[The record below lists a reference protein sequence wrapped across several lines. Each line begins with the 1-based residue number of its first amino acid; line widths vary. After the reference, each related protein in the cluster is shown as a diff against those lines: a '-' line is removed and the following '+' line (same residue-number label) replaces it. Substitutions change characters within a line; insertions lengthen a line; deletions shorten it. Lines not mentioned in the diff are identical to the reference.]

1 MYENWGNRFRCFW
14 IGFCSNPPRKFEV
27 SLFEKNS
34 KLGGHSNTVTIEQEN
49 KKYSVETGFI
59 VLNDKN
65 YPIFT
70 SLLKHLNI
78 GVNNSSMSFSVSVDK
93 GLFEYSSSY
102 IGLLGQTKNI
112 IDPKYWG
119 MLRDINYFYT
129 NALKDVKDCPDN
141 ETLGQ
146 FLKRFNYSNK
156 FIDYHLVPMTA
167 SIWSCPTKSI
177 LNFPIKSL
185 LVFFE
190 NHKLLNIYN
199 RPKWSTVNKGSRE
212 YVKKIQSLLKGNIYT
227 NAKVNKISKSKE
239 GIRVHYQDGIK
250 TFDKVILACHADQS
264 SEILIENFSEEANL
278 LKDFKYQKNT
288 SILHSDINFMP
299 KRKSVWSSWNYITET
314 GNSGN
319 LSITYWMNEL
329 QGINSSKPILLSLNP
344 KILPNPD
351 LIYGQYSYSHPI
363 LDNNAINIQKK
374 LSSIQGK
381 NNLWFCGAWTGF
393 GFHEDGVKSAV
404 EIANSHNIDLPWFQ
418 SKEVLHA
425 AQ

>member
-1 MYENWGNRFRCFW
+1 MK
-14 IGFCSNPPRKFEV
+14 IGVIGSGVSGLVSALTLQERFEV

-93 GLFEYSSSY
+93 GQFEYSSSY

-119 MLRDINYFYT
+119 MLSDINYFYT

-212 YVKKIQSLLKGNIYT
+212 YVKKIKSLLKGKIYT

-329 QGINSSKPILLSLNP
+329 QGINSPKPILLSLNP

-404 EIANSHNIDLPWFQ
+404 EIANSHNIHLPWFQ

>member
-1 MYENWGNRFRCFW
+1 MK
-14 IGFCSNPPRKFEV
+14 IGVIGSGVSGLVSALTLQERFEV

-93 GLFEYSSSY
+93 GQFEYSSSY

-129 NALKDVKDCPDN
+129 NALRDVKDCPDN

-212 YVKKIQSLLKGNIYT
+212 YVKKIQSLLKGEIYT
-227 NAKVNKISKSKE
+227 NTKVNKISKSKE

-329 QGINSSKPILLSLNP
+329 QGINSPKPILLSLNP

>member
-1 MYENWGNRFRCFW
+1 MK
-14 IGFCSNPPRKFEV
+14 IGVIGSGVSGLVSALTLQEKFEV

-49 KKYSVETGFI
+49 NKYSVETGFI

-93 GLFEYSSSY
+93 GQFEYSSSY

-212 YVKKIQSLLKGNIYT
+212 YVKKIQSLLKGKIYT

-329 QGINSSKPILLSLNP
+329 QGINSPQPILLSLNP

-381 NNLWFCGAWTGF
+381 NNLWFCGAWTGY

>member
-1 MYENWGNRFRCFW
+1 MK
-14 IGFCSNPPRKFEV
+14 IGVIGSGVSGLVSALTLQEKFEV

-49 KKYSVETGFI
+49 NKYSVETGFI

-93 GLFEYSSSY
+93 GQFEYSSSY

-119 MLRDINYFYT
+119 MLRDINYFYN

-212 YVKKIQSLLKGNIYT
+212 YVKKIQSLLKGKIYT

-264 SEILIENFSEEANL
+264 SEILIEDFSEEANL

-329 QGINSSKPILLSLNP
+329 QGISSPKPILLSLNP

>member
-1 MYENWGNRFRCFW
+1 MK
-14 IGFCSNPPRKFEV
+14 IGVIGSGVSGLVSALTLQEKFEV

-49 KKYSVETGFI
+49 NKYSVETGFI

-93 GLFEYSSSY
+93 GQFEYSSSY

-119 MLRDINYFYT
+119 MLRDINYFYN

-212 YVKKIQSLLKGNIYT
+212 YVKKIQSLLKGKIYT

-404 EIANSHNIDLPWFQ
+404 EIANSHDIDLPWFQ

>member
-1 MYENWGNRFRCFW
+1 MK
-14 IGFCSNPPRKFEV
+14 IGVIGSGVSGLVSALTLQEKFEV

-49 KKYSVETGFI
+49 NKYSVETGFI

-93 GLFEYSSSY
+93 GQFEYSSSY

-212 YVKKIQSLLKGNIYT
+212 YVKKIQSLLKGKIYT
-227 NAKVNKISKSKE
+227 NTKVNKISKSKE
-239 GIRVHYQDGIK
+239 GIRVHYQEGIK

-374 LSSIQGK
+374 LSSVQGK

>member
-1 MYENWGNRFRCFW
+1 MK
-14 IGFCSNPPRKFEV
+14 IGVIGSGVSGLVSALTLQERFEV

-93 GLFEYSSSY
+93 GQFEYSSSY

-199 RPKWSTVNKGSRE
+199 RPKWSTVDKGSRE
-212 YVKKIQSLLKGNIYT
+212 YVKKIQSLLKGKIYT

-239 GIRVHYQDGIK
+239 GIKVHYQDGIK

-264 SEILIENFSEEANL
+264 SEILIEDFSEEANL

-329 QGINSSKPILLSLNP
+329 QGISSPKPILLSLNP

-404 EIANSHNIDLPWFQ
+404 EIANSHNIHLPWFQ

>member
-1 MYENWGNRFRCFW
+1 MK
-14 IGFCSNPPRKFEV
+14 IGVIGSGVSGLVSALTLQEKFEV

-49 KKYSVETGFI
+49 NKYSVETGFI

-93 GLFEYSSSY
+93 GQFEYSSSY

-212 YVKKIQSLLKGNIYT
+212 YVKKIQSLLKGKIYT

-264 SEILIENFSEEANL
+264 SEILIEDFSEEANL

-329 QGINSSKPILLSLNP
+329 QGINSPKPILLSLNP

-404 EIANSHNIDLPWFQ
+404 EIANSHDIDLPWFQ

>member
-1 MYENWGNRFRCFW
+1 MK
-14 IGFCSNPPRKFEV
+14 IGVIGSGVSGLVSALTLQEKFEV

-34 KLGGHSNTVTIEQEN
+34 KLGGHSNTVTIQQEN

-93 GLFEYSSSY
+93 GQFEYSSSY

-212 YVKKIQSLLKGNIYT
+212 YVKKIQSLLKGKIYT

-299 KRKSVWSSWNYITET
+299 KKKSVWSSWNYITET

-363 LDNNAINIQKK
+363 LDNKAINIQKK

-404 EIANSHNIDLPWFQ
+404 EIANSHNIHLPWFQ

>member
-1 MYENWGNRFRCFW
+1 MK
-14 IGFCSNPPRKFEV
+14 IGVIGSGVAGLVSALTLQEKYEV

-49 KKYSVETGFI
+49 NKYSVETGFI

-93 GLFEYSSSY
+93 GQFEYSSSY

-212 YVKKIQSLLKGNIYT
+212 YVKKIQSLLKGEIYT
-227 NAKVNKISKSKE
+227 NTKVNKISKSKE

-329 QGINSSKPILLSLNP
+329 QGINSPKPILLSLNP

>member
-1 MYENWGNRFRCFW
+1 MK
-14 IGFCSNPPRKFEV
+14 IGVIGSGVSGLVSALTLQEKFEV

-34 KLGGHSNTVTIEQEN
+34 KLGGHSNTVTIEQED

-93 GLFEYSSSY
+93 GQFEYSSSY

-212 YVKKIQSLLKGNIYT
+212 YVKKIQSLLKGKIYT

-239 GIRVHYQDGIK
+239 GIRVHYQDGVK

-264 SEILIENFSEEANL
+264 SDILIENFSEEANL

>member
-1 MYENWGNRFRCFW
+1 MK
-14 IGFCSNPPRKFEV
+14 IGVIGSGVSGLVSALTLQERFEV

-34 KLGGHSNTVTIEQEN
+34 KLGGHSNTVTIEQED

-93 GLFEYSSSY
+93 GQFEYSSSY

-129 NALKDVKDCPDN
+129 NALRDVKDCPDN

-156 FIDYHLVPMTA
+156 FINYHLVPMTA

-212 YVKKIQSLLKGNIYT
+212 YVKKIQSLLKGKIYT

-404 EIANSHNIDLPWFQ
+404 EIANSHNIHLPWFQ

>member
-1 MYENWGNRFRCFW
+1 MK
-14 IGFCSNPPRKFEV
+14 IGVIGSGVSGLVSALTLQEKFEV

-49 KKYSVETGFI
+49 NKYSVETGFI

-65 YPIFT
+65 YPLFT

-93 GLFEYSSSY
+93 GQFEYSSSY

-212 YVKKIQSLLKGNIYT
+212 YVKKIQSLLKGKIYT

-329 QGINSSKPILLSLNP
+329 QGINSPKPILLSLNP

-404 EIANSHNIDLPWFQ
+404 EIANSHDIDLPWFQ

>member
-1 MYENWGNRFRCFW
+1 MK
-14 IGFCSNPPRKFEV
+14 IGVIGSGVSGLVSALTLQERFEV

-49 KKYSVETGFI
+49 NKYSVETGFI

-93 GLFEYSSSY
+93 GQFEYSSSY

-212 YVKKIQSLLKGNIYT
+212 YVKKIQSLLKGKIYT

>member
-1 MYENWGNRFRCFW
+1 MK
-14 IGFCSNPPRKFEV
+14 IGVIGSGVSGLVSALTLQERFEV

-93 GLFEYSSSY
+93 GQFEYSSSY

-212 YVKKIQSLLKGNIYT
+212 YVKKIQSLLKGKIYT

-344 KILPNPD
+344 KTLPNPD

-404 EIANSHNIDLPWFQ
+404 EIANAHNIDLPWFQ

>member
-1 MYENWGNRFRCFW
+1 MK
-14 IGFCSNPPRKFEV
+14 IGVIGSGVSGLVSALTLQEKFEV

-59 VLNDKN
+59 VLNNKN

-93 GLFEYSSSY
+93 GQFEYSSSY

-212 YVKKIQSLLKGNIYT
+212 YVKKIQSLLKGKIYT

-393 GFHEDGVKSAV
+393 GFHDDGVKSAV

>member
-1 MYENWGNRFRCFW
+1 MK
-14 IGFCSNPPRKFEV
+14 IGVIGSGVSGLVSALTLQERFEV

-93 GLFEYSSSY
+93 GQFEYSSSY

-212 YVKKIQSLLKGNIYT
+212 YVKKIQSLLKGEIYT
-227 NAKVNKISKSKE
+227 NTKVNKISKSKE
-239 GIRVHYQDGIK
+239 GIRVHYQEGIK

>member
-1 MYENWGNRFRCFW
+1 MK
-14 IGFCSNPPRKFEV
+14 IGVIGSGVSGLVSALTLQEKFEV

-93 GLFEYSSSY
+93 GQFEYSSSY

-141 ETLGQ
+141 ETLAQ

-212 YVKKIQSLLKGNIYT
+212 YVKKIKSLLKGKIYT

-404 EIANSHNIDLPWFQ
+404 EIANSHNIHLPWFQ

>member
-1 MYENWGNRFRCFW
+1 MK
-14 IGFCSNPPRKFEV
+14 IGVIGSGVSGLVSALTLQERFEV

-93 GLFEYSSSY
+93 GHFEYSSSY

-129 NALKDVKDCPDN
+129 NALRDVKDCPDN

-212 YVKKIQSLLKGNIYT
+212 YVKKIQSLLKGKIYT

-329 QGINSSKPILLSLNP
+329 QGINSSMPILLSLNP

-404 EIANSHNIDLPWFQ
+404 EIANSHNIHLPWFQ

>member
-1 MYENWGNRFRCFW
+1 MK
-14 IGFCSNPPRKFEV
+14 IGVIGSGVSGLVSALTLQEKFEV

-34 KLGGHSNTVTIEQEN
+34 KLGGHSNTVTIEQED

-93 GLFEYSSSY
+93 GQFEYSSSY

-212 YVKKIQSLLKGNIYT
+212 YVKKIKSLLKGKIYT

-404 EIANSHNIDLPWFQ
+404 EIASSHNIDLPWFQ

>member
-1 MYENWGNRFRCFW
+1 MK
-14 IGFCSNPPRKFEV
+14 IGVIGSGVSGLVSALTLQEKFEV

-34 KLGGHSNTVTIEQEN
+34 KLGGHSNTVTIEQED

-93 GLFEYSSSY
+93 GQFEYSSSY

-119 MLRDINYFYT
+119 MLRDINYFYN

-212 YVKKIQSLLKGNIYT
+212 YVKKIQSLLKGKIYT

-239 GIRVHYQDGIK
+239 GIKVHYQDGIK

-329 QGINSSKPILLSLNP
+329 QGISSPKPILLSLNP

-404 EIANSHNIDLPWFQ
+404 EIANSHDIDLPWFQ

>member
-1 MYENWGNRFRCFW
+1 MK
-14 IGFCSNPPRKFEV
+14 IGVIGSGVSGLVSALTLQEKFEV

-49 KKYSVETGFI
+49 NKYSVETGFI

-93 GLFEYSSSY
+93 GQFEYSSSY

-212 YVKKIQSLLKGNIYT
+212 YVKKIQSLLKGKIYT

-329 QGINSSKPILLSLNP
+329 QGINSPKPILLSLNP

-404 EIANSHNIDLPWFQ
+404 EIANSHNIHLPWFQ

>member
-1 MYENWGNRFRCFW
+1 MK
-14 IGFCSNPPRKFEV
+14 IGVIGSGVSGLVSALTLQERFEV

-93 GLFEYSSSY
+93 GQFEYSSSY

-112 IDPKYWG
+112 IDPKSWG
-119 MLRDINYFYT
+119 MLRDINYFYN

-212 YVKKIQSLLKGNIYT
+212 YVKKIQSLLKGKIYT
-227 NAKVNKISKSKE
+227 NSKVNKISKSKE

-329 QGINSSKPILLSLNP
+329 QGINSPKPILLSLNP

>member
-1 MYENWGNRFRCFW
+1 MK
-14 IGFCSNPPRKFEV
+14 IGVIGSGVSGLVSALTLQEKFEV

-119 MLRDINYFYT
+119 MLRDINYFYN

-212 YVKKIQSLLKGNIYT
+212 YVKKIQSLLKGKIYT

-404 EIANSHNIDLPWFQ
+404 EIANSHNIHLPWFQ

>member
-1 MYENWGNRFRCFW
+1 MK
-14 IGFCSNPPRKFEV
+14 IGVIGSGVSGLVSALTLQEKFEV

-49 KKYSVETGFI
+49 NKYSVETGFI

-93 GLFEYSSSY
+93 GQFEYSSSY

-212 YVKKIQSLLKGNIYT
+212 YVKKIQSLLKGKIYT

-239 GIRVHYQDGIK
+239 GISVHYQDGIK

-404 EIANSHNIDLPWFQ
+404 EIANSHNIHLPWFQ

>member
-1 MYENWGNRFRCFW
+1 MK
-14 IGFCSNPPRKFEV
+14 IGVIGSGVSGLVSALTLQEKFEV

-93 GLFEYSSSY
+93 GQFEYSSSY

-212 YVKKIQSLLKGNIYT
+212 YVKKIQSLLKGKIYT

-404 EIANSHNIDLPWFQ
+404 EIANSHSIDLPWFQ

>member
-1 MYENWGNRFRCFW
+1 MK
-14 IGFCSNPPRKFEV
+14 IGVIGSGISGLVSALTLQEKFEV

-49 KKYSVETGFI
+49 NKYSVETGFI

-93 GLFEYSSSY
+93 GQFEYSSSY

-129 NALKDVKDCPDN
+129 NALRDVKDCPDN

-212 YVKKIQSLLKGNIYT
+212 YVKKIQSLLKGKIYT

>member
-1 MYENWGNRFRCFW
+1 MK
-14 IGFCSNPPRKFEV
+14 IGVIGSGVSGLVSALTLQERFEV

-212 YVKKIQSLLKGNIYT
+212 YVKKIQSLLKGKIYT

-404 EIANSHNIDLPWFQ
+404 EIANSQNLDLTWFQ

>member
-1 MYENWGNRFRCFW
+1 MK
-14 IGFCSNPPRKFEV
+14 IGVIGSGVSGLVSALPLQEKFEV

-49 KKYSVETGFI
+49 NKYSVETGFI

-93 GLFEYSSSY
+93 GQFEYSSSY

-129 NALKDVKDCPDN
+129 NALRDVKDCPDN

-212 YVKKIQSLLKGNIYT
+212 YVKKIQSLLKGKIYT

-239 GIRVHYQDGIK
+239 GIRVHYQEGIK

-404 EIANSHNIDLPWFQ
+404 EIANSHNIHLPWFQ

>member
-1 MYENWGNRFRCFW
+1 MK
-14 IGFCSNPPRKFEV
+14 IGVIGSGVSGLVSALTLQEKFEV

-49 KKYSVETGFI
+49 NKYSVETGFI

-78 GVNNSSMSFSVSVDK
+78 GVKNSSMSFSVSVDK
-93 GLFEYSSSY
+93 GQFEYSSSY

-129 NALKDVKDCPDN
+129 NALRDVKDCPDN

-212 YVKKIQSLLKGNIYT
+212 YVKKIQSLLKGEIYT
-227 NAKVNKISKSKE
+227 NTKVNKISKSKE
-239 GIRVHYQDGIK
+239 GIRVHYQGGIK

-329 QGINSSKPILLSLNP
+329 QGINSPKPILLSLNP
-344 KILPNPD
+344 KILPNPN

>member
-1 MYENWGNRFRCFW
+1 MK
-14 IGFCSNPPRKFEV
+14 IGVIGSGVSGLVSALTLQEKFEV

-49 KKYSVETGFI
+49 NKYSVETGFI

-93 GLFEYSSSY
+93 GQFEYSSSY

-212 YVKKIQSLLKGNIYT
+212 YVKKIQSLLKGKIYT

-264 SEILIENFSEEANL
+264 SEILNEHFSEEANL

-329 QGINSSKPILLSLNP
+329 QGINSPKPILLSLNP

>member
-1 MYENWGNRFRCFW
+1 MK
-14 IGFCSNPPRKFEV
+14 IGVIGSGVSGLVSALTLQEKFEV

-49 KKYSVETGFI
+49 NKYSVETGFI

-212 YVKKIQSLLKGNIYT
+212 YVKKIQSLLKGKIYT

-288 SILHSDINFMP
+288 SIIHSDINFMP

-329 QGINSSKPILLSLNP
+329 QGINSSTPILLSLNP

-374 LSSIQGK
+374 LSTIQGK

-393 GFHEDGVKSAV
+393 GFHEDGVKSAL

>member
-1 MYENWGNRFRCFW
+1 MK
-14 IGFCSNPPRKFEV
+14 IGVIGSGVSGLVSALTLQEKFEV
-27 SLFEKNS
+27 RLFEKNS

-93 GLFEYSSSY
+93 GQFEYSSSY

-146 FLKRFNYSNK
+146 FLKKFNYSNK

-212 YVKKIQSLLKGNIYT
+212 YVKKIKSLLKGKIYT

-329 QGINSSKPILLSLNP
+329 QGINSPKPILLSLNP

-404 EIANSHNIDLPWFQ
+404 EIANSHNIHLPWFQ

>member
-1 MYENWGNRFRCFW
+1 MK
-14 IGFCSNPPRKFEV
+14 IGVIGSGVSGLVSALTLQERFEV

-93 GLFEYSSSY
+93 GQFEYSSSY

-212 YVKKIQSLLKGNIYT
+212 YVKKIKSLLKGKIYT

>member
-1 MYENWGNRFRCFW
+1 MK
-14 IGFCSNPPRKFEV
+14 IGVIGSGVAGLVSALTLQEKFEV

-49 KKYSVETGFI
+49 NKYSVETGFI

-93 GLFEYSSSY
+93 GQFEYSSSY

-129 NALKDVKDCPDN
+129 NAVRDVKDCPDN

-212 YVKKIQSLLKGNIYT
+212 YVKKIQSLLKGEIYT
-227 NAKVNKISKSKE
+227 NTKVKKISKSKE
-239 GIRVHYQDGIK
+239 CIRVHYEEGIK

-329 QGINSSKPILLSLNP
+329 QGINSPKPILLSLNP

-374 LSSIQGK
+374 LSSTQGK

>member
-1 MYENWGNRFRCFW
+1 MK
-14 IGFCSNPPRKFEV
+14 IGVIGSGVSGLVSALTLQERFEV

-93 GLFEYSSSY
+93 GQFEYSSSY

-212 YVKKIQSLLKGNIYT
+212 YVKKIKSLLKGKIYT

-404 EIANSHNIDLPWFQ
+404 EIANSHNIHLPWFQ